1 MGTIPPNDPRSVAR
15 QAKEYARA
23 QRAYW
28 RYYRGASRRSIVRP
42 VALILVGVVALLVE
56 TGRIPAGAFWNWY
69 GQWWPLLLI
78 GLGVLL
84 LLEYFFDRN
93 NPNAG
98 RGTGGVVWLVIF
110 LVIIGWSVHGT
121 QRSWNWFGND
131 SSSFWNMM
139 GPEYDHTLHMD
150 QVLKVPKGVTPIV
163 NVDVPRGDVTIT
175 ASTDGMIH
183 LSGHQVARTG
193 SQDDAN
199 RDFDATVPKISATAT
214 GANVVVPA
222 KDGTS
227 VDLTLEVPEAAGTV
241 IQSGRGEVTVEGLN
255 GSVDI
260 TARRGDV
267 RLAQIGGSAQVKM
280 KQGDFTANG
289 VKGQALVEGSG
300 GDVTLS
306 QIGGDTSI
314 HGEFTGDVHLQEIGG
329 AVSFVSSRTQISV
342 PHLVGQ
348 MTLDSGDLGMDRAS
362 GPIVIAGRAKNID
375 LSSIAGDV
383 QIADSDGDVNVAMGL
398 PLGAIRITNRT
409 GSIRLQVPENANFQ
423 VTAST
428 SQDESLSS
436 DFPLTAVTRDGAK
449 TLQGQVGSGGPQ
461 VELTTTHGSV
471 EISKGPAA
479 QAGVMKSDVPHFTS
493 QKPVK
498 TTVQ

>member
-1 MGTIPPNDPRSVAR
+1 
-15 QAKEYARA
+15 
-23 QRAYW
+23 
-28 RYYRGASRRSIVRP
+28 VRP
-42 VALILVGVVALLVE
+42 VALITVGVVALLVE
-56 TGRIPAGAFWNWY
+56 TGKIPAGAFWKWY
-69 GQWWPLLLI
+69 GQWWPVLLI
-78 GLGVLL
+78 ALGVLL
-84 LLEYFFDRN
+84 LLEYFFDRS

-98 RGTGGVVWLVIF
+98 RGAGGVVWLVIF
-110 LVIIGWSVHGT
+110 LVVIGWSVHGT
-121 QRSWNWFGND
+121 QRNWSWFGND
-131 SSSFWNMM
+131 SSNFWSMM
-139 GPEYDHTLHMD
+139 GPQYDHTVQMN
-150 QVLKVPKGVTPIV
+150 QALKVAKGVTPIV
-163 NVDVPRGDVTIT
+163 NVDVPRGDLTIT

-193 SQDDAN
+193 SQEDAK
-199 RDFDATVPKISATAT
+199 RDFDATVPKIMPNAT
-214 GANVVVPA
+214 GANIVVPA

-227 VDLTLEVPEAAGTV
+227 VNLTLEIPAAAGTV
-241 IQSGRGEVTVEGLN
+241 IESGRGDVTVEGLN
-255 GSVDI
+255 GDVDI
-260 TARRGDV
+260 TAQRGDV
-267 RLAQIGGSAQVKM
+267 RLAQLGNGAHVKM
-280 KQGDFTANG
+280 KRGDFSANG

-306 QIGGDTSI
+306 QIGGNTSI
-314 HGEFTGDVHLQEIGG
+314 NGEFTGDVHLQEIGG
-329 AVSFVSSRTQISV
+329 AVSFVSSRTQIAV
-342 PHLVGQ
+342 PRLVGQ

-362 GPIVIAGRAKNID
+362 GPIVIVGRAKNID

-383 QIADSDGDVNVAMGL
+383 QITDRDGDVNLAMGL
-398 PLGAIRITNRT
+398 PMGSIKIANRT

-436 DFPLTAVTRDGAK
+436 DFALTASTQDGTK
-449 TLQGQVGSGGPQ
+449 TLQGKVGSGGPQ

-471 EISKGPAA
+471 EIRKGPVA

>member
-1 MGTIPPNDPRSVAR
+1 MGTIPPNDPRGAAR
-15 QAKEYARA
+15 QAKDYARA

-28 RYYRGASRRSIVRP
+28 RYYRGAGRRSIVRP
-42 VALILVGVVALLVE
+42 VALIVVGVVALLVE
-56 TGRIPAGAFWNWY
+56 TGRIPADMFWNWY

-78 GLGVLL
+78 ALGMLL
-84 LLEYFFDRN
+84 LLEYFFDRG

-98 RGTGGVVWLVIF
+98 RGSGGVVWLVVF
-110 LVIIGWSVHGT
+110 LVIIGWSIHGT
-121 QRSWNWFGND
+121 QQNWNWFGND
-131 SSSFWNMM
+131 SSNFWNMM
-139 GPEYDHTLHMD
+139 SPQYDHKVQMN
-150 QVLKVPKGVTPIV
+150 QVLQVPKGVTPIV
-163 NVDVPRGDVTIT
+163 NVDVPRGDLTIT

-183 LSGHQVARTG
+183 LSGHQIARTG

-199 RDFDATVPKISATAT
+199 RDFDATRPKISATAT
-214 GANVVVPA
+214 GANIAVPA

-227 VDLTLEVPEAAGTV
+227 VDLTLEVPAEAATV
-241 IQSGRGEVTVEGLN
+241 IQSGRGDVTVEGLN

-267 RLAQIGGSAQVKM
+267 QIAQIGGSAQVRM
-280 KQGDFTANG
+280 KRGDFTASG
-289 VKGQALVEGSG
+289 VKGTAMVDGSG

-306 QIGGDTSI
+306 RVGGDTSI
-314 HGEFTGDVHLQEIGG
+314 HGEFTGDVHLQQIGG
-329 AVSFVSSRTQISV
+329 TVSFVSSRTQITV

-362 GPIVIAGRAKNID
+362 GPIVIVGRAKNID
-375 LSSIAGDV
+375 LSSIAGGV
-383 QIADSDGDVNVAMGL
+383 QITDSDGDVNLAMGL
-398 PLGAIRITNRT
+398 PMGEVKVTNRT
-409 GSIRLQVPENANFQ
+409 GSIRLQVPQNANFQ
-423 VTAST
+423 VKAST
-428 SQDESLSS
+428 SADESLNS
-436 DFPLTAVTRDGAK
+436 DFPLTTSTQNGQK

-479 QAGVMKSDVPHFTS
+479 QAGTMQSDVPHFTS

>member
-1 MGTIPPNDPRSVAR
+1 MATIPPNDPRSAAR

-42 VALILVGVVALLVE
+42 VALIVVGVVALLVE
-56 TGRIPAGAFWNWY
+56 TGKIPAGAFWNWY
-69 GQWWPLLLI
+69 GHWWPILLI
-78 GLGVLL
+78 ALGVLL

-98 RGTGGVVWLVIF
+98 RGSGGVVWLVIF
-110 LVIIGWSVHGT
+110 LVIIGWSVCGT
-121 QRSWNWFGND
+121 EQSWNWFGND
-131 SSSFWNMM
+131 TNNFWNMM
-139 GPEYDHTLHMD
+139 GPQYDHTVQMD
-150 QVLKVPKGVTPIV
+150 QALKLAKGVTPIV
-163 NVDVPRGDVTIT
+163 NVDDPRGDVTIT

-183 LSGHQVARTG
+183 LRGHQVARTG

-199 RDFDATVPKISATAT
+199 RDFDATVPKMDVTAT
-214 GANVVVPA
+214 GANIVVPA
-222 KDGTS
+222 KNGTS
-227 VDLTLEVPEAAGTV
+227 VDLTLEVPAASGTV
-241 IQSGRGEVTVEGLN
+241 IRSGRGDVTVEGLN

-260 TARRGDV
+260 TAQRGDV
-267 RLAQIGGSAQVKM
+267 RLAQIAGSAHVKM
-280 KQGDFTANG
+280 QRGDFSAAD

-306 QIGGDTSI
+306 QIGGDAAI
-314 HGEFTGDVHLQEIGG
+314 HGEFTGDVHLQEITG
-329 AVSFVSSRTQISV
+329 AVSFQSSRTQIAV

-362 GPIVIAGRAKNID
+362 GPIVIQGRAKNID

-383 QIADSDGDVNVAMGL
+383 QITDSDGDVNLAMGL
-398 PLGAIRITNRT
+398 PLGAIKITNRT
-409 GSIRLQVPENANFQ
+409 GSIRLQVPANANFQ
-423 VTAST
+423 VSATT
-428 SQDESLSS
+428 SRDESLSS
-436 DFPLTAVTRDGAK
+436 DFSLTASTQGDTK
-449 TLQGQVGSGGPQ
+449 TLQGKVGSGGPQ
-461 VELTTTHGSV
+461 VQLMTTHGSV
-471 EISKGPAA
+471 EISKGPVAVVGA
-479 QAGVMKSDVPHFTS
+479 MKSDVPHFTS